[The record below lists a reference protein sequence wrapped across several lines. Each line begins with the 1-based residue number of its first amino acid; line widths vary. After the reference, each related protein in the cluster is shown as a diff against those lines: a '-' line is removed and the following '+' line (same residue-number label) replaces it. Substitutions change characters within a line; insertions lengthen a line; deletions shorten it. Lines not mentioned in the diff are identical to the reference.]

1 MLISHSETDK
11 VVVSARVDSD
21 IDIQIMRFKQQ
32 FRDVLLQTLAWLKRR
47 FPDVKQAKLWVNG
60 STIGPRGTPLAI
72 EGNIKDY
79 DNFGEELQR
88 QWRYT
93 CPDILQRLISEEGT
107 EDLKRSMELYM
118 TDFQEFHRNFKLERT
133 TTFDDLD
140 ETKPCL
146 IIIFRTGTSLHN
158 IEVFLEDVFGRCKCH
173 LHYQRIEVS
182 SVKVYLQF
190 PASMTPLLE
199 ECIDFYYKNEA
210 VEQNKVNMCIKPLT
224 EKKRENLIKHS
235 HIVPS
240 SPHIPRNT
248 KNKVLTPS
256 TCALPQHV
264 HPTCSVQ
271 SCV

>member
-11 VVVSARVDSD
+11 VVVSARVDCD
-21 IDIQIMRFKQQ
+21 IDTQIKTFKQQ
-32 FRDVLLQTLAWLKRR
+32 FRDIIIQTIAWLKIH

-93 CPDILQRLISEEGT
+93 RPDILQQLIREEGT
-107 EDLKRSMELYM
+107 EDLKQSMELYM
-118 TDFQEFHRNFKLERT
+118 TNFQEFHRNFKLERT

-140 ETKPCL
+140 EAKPCL
-146 IIIFRTGTSLHN
+146 MIIFKTGTSLRN

-190 PASMTPLLE
+190 PASMTPLLQ
-199 ECIDFYYKNEA
+199 ECIDFYNKQEA
-210 VEQNKVNMCIKPLT
+210 LEQNKAKMCIKQPT
-224 EKKRENLIKHS
+224 KKKREYLIKHS
-235 HIVPS
+235 HTVPS
-240 SPHIPRNT
+240 SPHKPRRT
-248 KNKVLTPS
+248 KNNVQPSS
-256 TCALPQHV
+256 TCTLPQHI
-264 HPTCSVQ
+264 HPTYSV
-271 SCV
+271 